1 VASTEEEVLAG
12 LLTVTVGG
20 IEKSMPTLP
29 IRDAREWRKR
39 LAAEVGPIAGLKIDA
54 NDWAGMP
61 GKLDLA
67 EDTMLDLI
75 VAYDRTGALGGREW
89 LEEHAWPRDL
99 GPIFTLC
106 VEAVFPFDRRAGVPV
121 GPAVAPSTGP
131 TSTNGRSPTGALTL
145 RPSNDDSTD
154 GS

>member
-1 VASTEEEVLAG
+1 MTASEEEVLAG

-20 IEKSMPTLP
+20 IERSMPTLP
-29 IRDAREWRKR
+29 IRDARDWRKR
-39 LAAEVGPIAGLKIDA
+39 LAAEVAPIAGLAIDA

-61 GKLDLA
+61 AKLQLA

-89 LEEHAWPRDL
+89 LEEHAWPREL
-99 GPIFTLC
+99 GPIFTAC
-106 VEAVFPFDRRAGVPV
+106 VEAVFPFDRRAGVPG
-121 GPAVAPSTGP
+121 GPAGAPSPGP
-131 TSTNGRSPTGALTL
+131 SSTNGPSPTGAST
-145 RPSNDDSTD
+145 RSPSSSASTD

>member
-1 VASTEEEVLAG
+1 MANTEEEVLAG

-29 IRDAREWRKR
+29 IRDARDWRKR
-39 LAAEVGPIAGLKIDA
+39 LAAEVAPIAGLQIDA

-61 GKLDLA
+61 AKLQLA
-67 EDTMLDLI
+67 EDTMLELI

-99 GPIFTLC
+99 GPIFTAC
-106 VEAVFPFDRRAGVPV
+106 VEAVFPFERRAGVPG
-121 GPAVAPSTGP
+121 GPAVALSPGPS
-131 TSTNGRSPTGALTL
+131 STNGPSLTGAST
-145 RPSNDDSTD
+145 PSPLSNASTD